1 MIYIIYSE
9 VKMYDEIRTQI
20 LKNYEQRGKVINEKS
35 VDKYLNDIRK
45 IQLLLGDKGDVDDIS
60 FLYNLNDVRSV
71 IEDMRGRK
79 RDPETN
85 EKVPA
90 SDNTK
95 RNYYQSIVSV
105 MDALNDYEAMAYY
118 QKIVNDYNKQYK
130 KKVNEG
136 GSVLTKE
143 NEEKLIPFEDLQDV
157 VNKLQL
163 DSRKIQ
169 DKFKSKTSTYTED
182 DMNTFQTFLLMK
194 MYMKHPARNEFG
206 TLIFG
211 TPKMKMDNDKNYL
224 ILHHN
229 ANSESKL
236 ILNEYKTNGIYDT
249 REIVLD
255 KELVN
260 LFRIWR
266 KLLKLRLN
274 QDNKEGTFAKDPVF
288 YSRFFDIEGDTEW
301 FNSPMTSNKLSKY
314 FARFFEKQIG
324 KSLST
329 TAIAKIVI
337 SHRNKKDSDNMKK
350 TSQDRGTSVGTLSEV
365 YSQVLPKAE
374 I

>member
-1 MIYIIYSE
+1 
-9 VKMYDEIRTQI
+9 MYEEIKKTI
-20 LKNYEQRGKVINEKS
+20 LANYEKRGKIINEKS
-35 VDKYLNDIRK
+35 VDKYLTDIKK
-45 IQLLLGDKGDVDDIS
+45 IQSLLGDKGQVDDIS
-60 FLYNLNDVRSV
+60 FLYNITDVRSV

-105 MDALNDYEAMAYY
+105 MDALNDYEAIAYY
-118 QKIVNDYNKQYK
+118 QKIVNDYNKEYK

-136 GSVLTKE
+136 SSVLTKE
-143 NEEKLIPFEDLQDV
+143 NEEKLIPFDELKNIVDE
-157 VNKLQL
+157 LQL
-163 DSRKIQ
+163 NSRKIQ
-169 DKFKSKTSTYTED
+169 DKFKIKDSVYTED

-194 MYMKHPARNEFG
+194 LYMKHPARNEFG
-206 TLIFG
+206 TMIWG
-211 TPKMKMDNDKNYL
+211 TPKMKLEQDKNYV
-224 ILHHN
+224 II
-229 ANSESKL
+229 ANKGDSKL
-236 ILNEYKTNGIYDT
+236 VLNEYKTNGIYDT

-255 KELVN
+255 KELIN

-274 QDNKEGTFAKDPVF
+274 QDNKEGTFQKDPVF

-301 FNSPMTSNKLSKY
+301 FNSPMTSNMLSKY
-314 FARFFEKQIG
+314 FARFFQKKIG
-324 KSLST
+324 KNLST

-350 TSQDRGTSVGTLSEV
+350 TSKDRGTSVGTLSEV
-365 YSQVLPKAE
+365 YSQVLPETKST
-374 I
+374 

>member
-1 MIYIIYSE
+1 MIYNIYSE
-9 VKMYDEIRTQI
+9 VKMYDEIRTKI

-45 IQLLLGDKGDVDDIS
+45 IQVLLGDKGDVDDIS

-71 IEDMRGRK
+71 IENMRGRK

-105 MDALNDYEAMAYY
+105 MDTLNDYQAIAYY
-118 QKIVNDYNKQYK
+118 QKIVNSYNKEYK
-130 KKVNEG
+130 KKVKEG

-163 DSRKIQ
+163 DSRRVQ
-169 DKFKSKTSTYTED
+169 DKFKSKTSTFTED
-182 DMNTFQTFLLMK
+182 DMNTFQMFVFMK
-194 MYMKHPARNEFG
+194 MYMKHPARNEFA
-206 TLIFG
+206 TLLYG
-211 TPKMKMDNDKNYL
+211 TPKMKMDSDKNYL
-224 ILHHN
+224 IINHN
-229 ANSESKL
+229 AKNDSKL

-249 REIVLD
+249 REIVID
-255 KELVN
+255 KELLN
-260 LFRIWR
+260 LLRIWR
-266 KLLKLRLN
+266 KLLKN
-274 QDNKEGTFAKDPVF
+274 YIEQDNAGEYKFKNVF

-301 FNSPMTSNKLSKY
+301 YNSPMTSNKLSKY

-337 SHRNKKDSDNMKK
+337 SNRNKKDSDNMKK

-365 YSQVLPKAE
+365 YSQVLPTNQ
-374 I
+374 